1 MTPAIGRLWEARL
14 LKAQRQMRVWRIMQ
28 ALMRARHAARQRGEF
43 EAADRL
49 KHAAEASGFRLRDCG
64 SWTWWESKERIRIPW
79 AYCPR
84 PFWYGWVG
92 VRLRQ
97 AFRTGF

>member
-1 MTPAIGRLWEARL
+1 
-14 LKAQRQMRVWRIMQ
+14 
-28 ALMRARHAARQRGEF
+28 MRARHAARQRGEF

-97 AFRTGF
+97 AFRTGFLLSAQQWIAEGAPAPSRMES